1 MSRLGNVI
9 RDGDIVSGALLA
21 GLGTYIISKASTWD
35 YMTTN
40 GPGPGFFPL
49 WYGICIVVLS
59 LGLIGCA
66 LFKGIGAAHEP
77 IDWRGVGRALV
88 TWLAFVIATAL
99 MPYLGFV
106 VALALLCL
114 CLIRVVFRQ
123 PLIRAIVASVAITAA
138 FKIIFVMLLQL
149 DLPIGA
155 LGI

>member
-1 MSRLGNVI
+1 MSRLGSIV

-21 GLGTYIISKASTWD
+21 ALGTYIISKASTWD

-59 LGLIGCA
+59 LGLVGCA
-66 LFKGIGAAHEP
+66 LFRGVGEAHEP
-77 IDWRGVGRALV
+77 IDWRGVGRAIV
-88 TWLAFVIATAL
+88 TWLAFVVATAF

-106 VALALLCL
+106 IAFTLLCF
-114 CLIRVVFRQ
+114 CLIHVVFRQ
-123 PLIRAIVASVAITAA
+123 SLLRAIVASVAITAV
-138 FKIIFVMLLQL
+138 FKLIFVVLLQL

>member
-1 MSRLGNVI
+1 MSRLGSIV

-21 GLGTYIISKASTWD
+21 ALGTYIISRASTWD

-49 WYGICIVVLS
+49 WYGICIVALS
-59 LGLIGCA
+59 LALVGHA
-66 LFKGIGAAHEP
+66 LFKGISETHEP
-77 IDWRGVGRALV
+77 IDWRGVGRAIV

-106 VALALLCL
+106 IAFTLLCL
-114 CLIRVVFRQ
+114 CLIHIVFRQ
-123 PLIRAIVASVAITAA
+123 PLLRAIVASVAITAV
-138 FKIIFVMLLQL
+138 FKLIFVVLLQL
-149 DLPIGA
+149 DLPIGP